1 MRRPRLP
8 GAVAEAEARA
18 LQAAEDP
25 RSPPARPVAAKFIG
39 QALTPT
45 ADTNEVEHSQ
55 TDADQPQGNLQVS
68 YHAGHSGHVLQAR
81 GRRFETC
88 CAHFVA
94 PDLR

>member
-18 LQAAEDP
+18 LQASEDP

-45 ADTNEVEHSQ
+45 ADTAFRLGTRAAQEVPG
-55 TDADQPQGNLQVS
+55 TVW
-68 YHAGHSGHVLQAR
+68 
-81 GRRFETC
+81 
-88 CAHFVA
+88 
-94 PDLR
+94 